1 MEVAGSMGAIV
12 VTGCQ
17 ELDEVHAGSTLSLN
31 LTGGVAVQT
40 TPVDGGAG
48 ESGKSM
54 ISMQINLL
62 FWTGFDVAEHKG
74 YTTVNHVIVYQTIK
88 LMYDGAKELA
98 QGESDYS
105 KYAILPDN
113 QLRNKLREAEPD
125 PDDSQNQA
133 PLLSLS
139 GTYSSDGQQHFAS
152 NGCCPVKSKRLEK
165 NYQK

>member
-1 MEVAGSMGAIV
+1 MEAAGSMGAIA

-17 ELDEVHAGSTLSLN
+17 ELDEVHAGSTLALN
-31 LTGGVAVQT
+31 LSGGVAVQT
-40 TPVDGGAG
+40 TPGDGGAG

-105 KYAILPDN
+105 KYAILPNN
-113 QLRNKLREAEPD
+113 QK
-125 PDDSQNQA
+125 
-133 PLLSLS
+133 
-139 GTYSSDGQQHFAS
+139 
-152 NGCCPVKSKRLEK
+152 
-165 NYQK
+165 

>member
-1 MEVAGSMGAIV
+1 
-12 VTGCQ
+12 
-17 ELDEVHAGSTLSLN
+17 
-31 LTGGVAVQT
+31 
-40 TPVDGGAG
+40 
-48 ESGKSM
+48 M

-139 GTYSSDGQQHFAS
+139 LAPTLQMANNTLPATAAVQLRARDWR
-152 NGCCPVKSKRLEK
+152 KTIK
-165 NYQK
+165 NKCQV

>member
-1 MEVAGSMGAIV
+1 MEVAGSMGAIA

-17 ELDEVHAGSTLSLN
+17 ELDEFHAGSTLSLN

-40 TPVDGGAG
+40 TPVDRAG

-62 FWTGFDVAEHKG
+62 FWTGFDVAEYKG

-88 LMYDGAKELA
+88 L
-98 QGESDYS
+98 
-105 KYAILPDN
+105 
-113 QLRNKLREAEPD
+113 RNKLREAGPD

-139 GTYSSDGQQHFAS
+139 LAPTLQMANNTLPATAAVQLRARDWR
-152 NGCCPVKSKRLEK
+152 KTIK
-165 NYQK
+165 NKCQV

>member
-1 MEVAGSMGAIV
+1 
-12 VTGCQ
+12 
-17 ELDEVHAGSTLSLN
+17 
-31 LTGGVAVQT
+31 
-40 TPVDGGAG
+40 
-48 ESGKSM
+48 M
-54 ISMQINLL
+54 ISMQARSHCILPWKVTIPVTNSIPYIFLNIYLQINLL
-62 FWTGFDVAEHKG
+62 FWTGFDVAEYKG

-139 GTYSSDGQQHFAS
+139 LAPTLQMANNTLPATAAVQLRAS
-152 NGCCPVKSKRLEK
+152 IFCC
-165 NYQK
+165 

>member
-1 MEVAGSMGAIV
+1 MEAAESMGEIA

-17 ELDEVHAGSTLSLN
+17 ELDEVHVGSTLTLN
-31 LTGGVAVQT
+31 LTGSVAVQT
-40 TPVDGGAG
+40 TP
-48 ESGKSM
+48 
-54 ISMQINLL
+54 INLL

-113 QLRNKLREAEPD
+113 QMANNTLPATAAVQLR
-125 PDDSQNQA
+125 
-133 PLLSLS
+133 
-139 GTYSSDGQQHFAS
+139 AS
-152 NGCCPVKSKRLEK
+152 MFCC
-165 NYQK
+165 